1 MSVKLKS
8 LVIRGSSSILH
19 GQFHKMTAKILNM
32 SSINNENRALYL
44 LQRAEKTI
52 QFVIATNI
60 CVIHFVTDFYFD
72 LVRHETDNY

>member
-8 LVIRGSSSILH
+8 FLLLMATKNFVLVIRGSSSILH

-32 SSINNENRALYL
+32 SSINNENRALYM

-52 QFVIATNI
+52 QFALQQT
-60 CVIHFVTDFYFD
+60 FVSFI
-72 LVRHETDNY
+72 L